1 MITVIDFNVGDV
13 VRVHQK
19 IQETDAKGNPR
30 ARIQIFEGTVLSIKG
45 REENK
50 SFTVRKVVGDVAVE
64 RIWPI
69 ASPNIEKVTLKAH
82 PKHRVK
88 RAKLFNLRKT
98 K

>member
-1 MITVIDFNVGDV
+1 MITVIDFNVGDI

-69 ASPNIEKVTLKAH
+69 ASPNIEKVTLKAN

-88 RAKLFNLRKT
+88 RAKLYNLRKT